1 MHGVESNN
9 QLVIEWISELVS
21 QSVSQ
26 VVNALLCVR
35 KLFLVSQLAINW
47 TVSHGIESKLY
58 IMNNQSI
65 K

>member
-26 VVNALLCVR
+26 VVNAYVSENY
-35 KLFLVSQLAINW
+35 FLVSQLAIN
-47 TVSHGIESKLY
+47 
-58 IMNNQSI
+58 
-65 K
+65 

>member
-26 VVNALLCVR
+26 SGSQCLTMCQKIIFGESASD
-35 KLFLVSQLAINW
+35 KLNSFTW
-47 TVSHGIESKLY
+47 H
-58 IMNNQSI
+58 
-65 K
+65 

>member
-26 VVNALLCVR
+26 VVNYVSENY
-35 KLFLVSQLAINW
+35 FLVSQLAIN
-47 TVSHGIESKLY
+47 
-58 IMNNQSI
+58 
-65 K
+65 

>member
-26 VVNALLCVR
+26 VVNYVSENY
-35 KLFLVSQLAINW
+35 FLVSQLAINW
-47 TVSHGIESKLY
+47 SVSHGIESKLY
-58 IMNNQSI
+58 IMYNQSI

>member
-35 KLFLVSQLAINW
+35 KLFF
-47 TVSHGIESKLY
+47 GESASNKL
-58 IMNNQSI
+58 ISFTWH
-65 K
+65 

>member
-1 MHGVESNN
+1 MFLRMLKLKWIHVHGVESNN

-35 KLFLVSQLAINW
+35 KLFF
-47 TVSHGIESKLY
+47 GESASNKL
-58 IMNNQSI
+58 NSFTWH
-65 K
+65 